1 MKKRIGVLAL
11 QGDYLLH
18 QQTLEKIRQDC
29 ILVRTKEELKNCH
42 ALIIPGGESTTIR
55 KLAFQ
60 NGLFETIR
68 DFGKAKPIMGT
79 CAGLIL
85 LAKEIKDSQAEKTL
99 GLLDISVK
107 RNAYGRQVYSFV
119 QVGKVNLQNGNP
131 DFEMVFIRAPKIVEV
146 RNGVEKLGFCENE
159 VVMVR
164 NKNIL
169 GLSFHPELT
178 SDSRIHQYFVNEFL
192 N

>member
-18 QQTLEKIRQDC
+18 QQTLEKIKQNG
-29 ILVRTKEELKNCH
+29 ILVRTKEELKSCD

-55 KLAFQ
+55 KLALE
-60 NGLFETIR
+60 NGLFDAIKN
-68 DFGKAKPIMGT
+68 FGKEKPLMGT

-85 LAKEIKDSQAEKTL
+85 LAKEVSDSKAEETL
-99 GLLDISVK
+99 ALLDIAVK
-107 RNAYGRQVYSFV
+107 RNAYGRQIHSFV

-131 DFEMVFIRAPKIVEV
+131 NFEMVFIRAPKIVNV
-146 RNGVEKLGFCENE
+146 GKTVERIGFCDDE
-159 VVMVR
+159 VVVVR
-164 NKNIL
+164 DRNLL

-178 SDSRIHQYFVNEFL
+178 ADTRIHQYFVNQFL